1 MALKWLRDNLRHLK
15 FILWGV
21 VIVFVLLVFV
31 DWGAG
36 RAGGGGGGSAAVR
49 VGKRTVSEQEFL
61 NEMRRLDQRFSQIY
75 GERWNDL
82 RGQVDLAGQ
91 TANYFIDRELQLAEA
106 SRIGITVT
114 AEELRLA
121 ILENPSFQREDGQF
135 VGAETYERI
144 VRGYFRMSPQE
155 FETRLT
161 EDLTIGKLNGLA
173 ERSAWVDDA
182 EVEREFRRQREQVD
196 LEVVQVRFEPFLSEV
211 VISEDEARAEYERTS
226 ADYHRDEQRVIRY
239 LLVETSKLR
248 RTLPVEESE
257 LRVYYEEHKDEFLEG
272 EQANAR
278 HILIQ
283 LSPNATEEERT
294 DAELHAAGV
303 AQIARTGADFAEL
316 AAKHSDDTGSA
327 TEGGDLGWFSRGRM
341 VKEFEDA
348 VFSAKPGEIVGP
360 IKSQF
365 GYHIIRVDA
374 FRPEHQKPF
383 EEVEEQVRFAVL
395 EGRAAAEAAARAEA
409 LAQRLKTERPT
420 TEEAWQLVAD
430 EDEAVV
436 LNESPT
442 FSAGETIPGTAP
454 GGALAD
460 QAFAVEAGHIDGPL
474 AIPRGWMVWQLAEI
488 RPEGIQPFEDVRIAV
503 EQSLRRD
510 RALALAEEQA
520 SMVAERWR
528 TGEDASE
535 LAAEI
540 GSSVTEA
547 AGHRRGAQVGNL
559 GILPAIDNAAFGAE
573 VGEVLEPVDAGNSGV
588 MVVRVTDVVRADET
602 ELAAEMENLRAR
614 LMADRAGQLMR
625 SILNERRRDTV
636 VTVDNELLQ
645 RFAPTNS

>member
-1 MALKWLRDNLRHLK
+1 M
-15 FILWGV
+15 
-21 VIVFVLLVFV
+21 
-31 DWGAG
+31 
-36 RAGGGGGGSAAVR
+36 
-49 VGKRTVSEQEFL
+49 
-61 NEMRRLDQRFSQIY
+61 
-75 GERWNDL
+75 
-82 RGQVDLAGQ
+82 
-91 TANYFIDRELQLAEA
+91 
-106 SRIGITVT
+106 
-114 AEELRLA
+114 
-121 ILENPSFQREDGQF
+121 
-135 VGAETYERI
+135 
-144 VRGYFRMSPQE
+144 
-155 FETRLT
+155 
-161 EDLTIGKLNGLA
+161 
-173 ERSAWVDDA
+173 
-182 EVEREFRRQREQVD
+182 
-196 LEVVQVRFEPFLSEV
+196 
-211 VISEDEARAEYERTS
+211 
-226 ADYHRDEQRVIRY
+226 
-239 LLVETSKLR
+239 
-248 RTLPVEESE
+248 
-257 LRVYYEEHKDEFLEG
+257 
-272 EQANAR
+272 
-278 HILIQ
+278 
-283 LSPNATEEERT
+283 
-294 DAELHAAGV
+294 
-303 AQIARTGADFAEL
+303 
-316 AAKHSDDTGSA
+316 
-327 TEGGDLGWFSRGRM
+327 
-341 VKEFEDA
+341 
-348 VFSAKPGEIVGP
+348 
-360 IKSQF
+360 
-365 GYHIIRVDA
+365 
-374 FRPEHQKPF
+374 
-383 EEVEEQVRFAVL
+383 
-395 EGRAAAEAAARAEA
+395 
-409 LAQRLKTERPT
+409 
-420 TEEAWQLVAD
+420 VAD

-510 RALALAEEQA
+510 RAMALAEEQA

-528 TGEDASE
+528 SGEDASE

>member
-114 AEELRLA
+114 AEELRQA

-327 TEGGDLGWFSRGRM
+327 TEGGDLGWFGRGRM

-510 RALALAEEQA
+510 RAMALAEEQA

-528 TGEDASE
+528 SGEDASE